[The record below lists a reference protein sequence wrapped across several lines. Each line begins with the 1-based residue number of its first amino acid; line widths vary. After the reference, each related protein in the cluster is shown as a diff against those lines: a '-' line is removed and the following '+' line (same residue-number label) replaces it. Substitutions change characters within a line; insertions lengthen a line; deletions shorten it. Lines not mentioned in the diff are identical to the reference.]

1 MSHSDAHQCL
11 GKELTSNKRQL
22 LVPYFILVLMQLAI
36 VDFYSYHESI
46 AEALD
51 AINAGE
57 TFAQQ
62 SAILL
67 KPNLINASPHPVTTP
82 ADCCEAVI
90 EYIRSCSDAS
100 IVIAEGCGDAHLGTD
115 EVFDLLGYRDL
126 ARRYGVDLVDLNTA
140 PLRKLENNN
149 CSFFSEIYLP
159 EIAYTHFMLSIPV
172 LKAHS
177 LAQITGT
184 LKNMVGLAP
193 PKYYGDRFGGWKK
206 SIFHNN
212 MQQSIIDLNRYRSP
226 DLSVMDASVG
236 LADFHLGGRHCSPP
250 VKKII
255 AGFNALQVDRQ
266 AADFLGLDWRQIQHL
281 AWDNHLK

>member
-1 MSHSDAHQCL
+1 
-11 GKELTSNKRQL
+11 
-22 LVPYFILVLMQLAI
+22 MQLAI
-36 VDFYSYHESI
+36 VDFYSYHKSV
-46 AEALD
+46 AAALD
-51 AINAGE
+51 AIDAGE
-57 TFAQQ
+57 TLAQQ
-62 SAILL
+62 TAILL

-100 IVIAEGCGDAHLGTD
+100 IVIAEGCGDAYLETD

-126 ARRYGVDLVDLNTA
+126 VRRYGIDLVDLNTA
-140 PLRKLENNN
+140 PLRKLKDAN

-159 EIAYTHFMLSIPV
+159 EIAYTHFIISIPV

-193 PKYYGDRFGGWKK
+193 PQYYGSPFGGWKK

-226 DLSVMDASVG
+226 DLSVIDASVG

-255 AGFNALQVDRQ
+255 AGFDSLQVDRQ
-266 AADFLGLDWRQIQHL
+266 AADFLELDWRQIPHL
-281 AWDNHLK
+281 AWDSHLMSS

>member
-1 MSHSDAHQCL
+1 
-11 GKELTSNKRQL
+11 
-22 LVPYFILVLMQLAI
+22 MQLAI